1 MNKLLI
7 VLFFVLLLSSV
18 VVAEQLK
25 SWPAPVNNVKSVM
38 RDVSKNALEAHR
50 LDLADTA
57 SIFRAPQ
64 EPPAVSYDRLSI
76 AQRNP
81 LQRAVLDVKKSAYA
95 RIQRVDTFMVRRVSA
110 VNAVVKPRVVYG
122 NWRAPKT
129 LHTTVP
135 VSSSREKRVYSYTA
149 RI

>member
-25 SWPAPVNNVKSVM
+25 SWPAPVKNVKSVM
-38 RDVSKNALEAHR
+38 RDV
-50 LDLADTA
+50 
-57 SIFRAPQ
+57 
-64 EPPAVSYDRLSI
+64 
-76 AQRNP
+76 
-81 LQRAVLDVKKSAYA
+81 KKSAYS
-95 RIQRVDTFMVRRVSA
+95 RIQRVDTFMVRRVPA
-110 VNAVVKPRVVYG
+110 VNDAVKPRVVYG

-135 VSSSREKRVYSYTA
+135 VSSSREKKSLFLY
-149 RI
+149 